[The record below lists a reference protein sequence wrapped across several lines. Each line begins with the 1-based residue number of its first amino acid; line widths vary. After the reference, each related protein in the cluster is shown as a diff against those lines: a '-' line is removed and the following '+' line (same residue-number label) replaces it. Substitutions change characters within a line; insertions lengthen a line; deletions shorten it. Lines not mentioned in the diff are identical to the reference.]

1 MTARRVVWVLVA
13 AVVAYLLVIGQ
24 RAWLLITSGAPVA
37 VVMGVGLLALPAIGA
52 YVVGRELQFGVQAQ
66 DLGRRLESEGGVPDD
81 VLPLRPSGRPDRAAA
96 SALFDSY
103 RVALEAD
110 PQDWQRWYRL
120 GLVYDAAGDR
130 RRARA
135 AVRTA
140 IRLASRPPH

>member
-1 MTARRVVWVLVA
+1 VTARRVVWVLVA

-37 VVMGVGLLALPAIGA
+37 VVMGVGLMALPAIGA

-66 DLGRRLESEGGVPDD
+66 DLGRRLESEGGVPHD

-96 SALFDSY
+96 SALFHSY
-103 RVALEAD
+103 RVDVEAD

-130 RRARA
+130 RRARV

-140 IRLASRPPH
+140 IRLASRSPH